1 LADPDGLLA
10 LPLIHKGDNAIGDW
24 AWPSWFRRLGLP
36 KSGAGAGNLTLDDM
50 GLCMSAAAEGAGV
63 TLGRSLLVAD
73 AVSSGRLMSALA
85 NYPTVECTKIQVAQ
99 WPAHLIGD
107 RSVEL
112 FVNWLA
118 EQAETTVKN
127 ISAAGPSR

>member
-1 LADPDGLLA
+1 MMAPGIA
-10 LPLIHKGDNAIGDW
+10 ET
-24 AWPSWFRRLGLP
+24 
-36 KSGAGAGNLTLDDM
+36 GAAAGSLTLDDM
-50 GLCMSAAAEGAGV
+50 GMSAAAEGAGV

-85 NYPTVECTKIQVAQ
+85 NYLTVECTKIQLAQ
-99 WPAHLIGD
+99 WPADLIGD

-118 EQAETTVKN
+118 EQAEATVKN
-127 ISAAGPSR
+127 ISAA

>member
-1 LADPDGLLA
+1 LTDPGGLLA
-10 LPLIHKGDNAIGDW
+10 LPLIHKGDSATGDW
-24 AWPSWFRRLGLP
+24 GWPSWFGRLGLP
-36 KSGAGAGNLTLDDM
+36 KSGAAAGSLTLDDM
-50 GLCMSAAAEGAGV
+50 GMCMSAAAEGAGV

-99 WPAHLIGD
+99 WPADLIGD

-127 ISAAGPSR
+127 ISAA